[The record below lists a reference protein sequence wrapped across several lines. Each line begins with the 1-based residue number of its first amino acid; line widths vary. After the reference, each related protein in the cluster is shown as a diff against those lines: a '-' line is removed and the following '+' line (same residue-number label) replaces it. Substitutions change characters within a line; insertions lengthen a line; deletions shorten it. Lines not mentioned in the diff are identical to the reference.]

1 MSMLLDALRRSRENE
16 TPGRGSPT
24 VDSQHYVESESA
36 VFPAWGKGMLA
47 LAVLV
52 LLSSALWFGYA
63 SVEESANPVV
73 LPPSGNDGSE
83 TEARPVVTPVMPPA
97 PTVSDASTEVADP
110 EQQRRIAVLYQS
122 AAANPS
128 DEVVKAA
135 AEGEDAQAQQHSVG
149 ASRAEGLQESA
160 DGASLSESVGTNP
173 VRSESVD
180 ETSVQG
186 NRDELAAAAG
196 EAAAEDNLDI
206 AELLRRA
213 QSQLGK
219 PVLEPHDAP
228 LLEDLSQ
235 QQKDG
240 IPTLM
245 YTLHDWAPGG
255 PSRVMLN
262 DQVLQVGQQ
271 HGGFRVE
278 EILSDSVVLN
288 WRGIRFRLRALNSW
302 VNL

>member
-1 MSMLLDALRRSRENE
+1 MLLDALRRSREND
-16 TPGRGSPT
+16 TPGSGSPS

-36 VFPAWGKGMLA
+36 VFPAWGKGLLA
-47 LAVLV
+47 LAILI
-52 LLSSALWFGYA
+52 LLSCALWYRYA
-63 SVEESANPVV
+63 SVNESANPVV
-73 LPPSGNDGSE
+73 PPQQGNDGSA
-83 TEARPVVTPVMPPA
+83 TEARPAVTPPA
-97 PTVSDASTEVADP
+97 PTASDASSEVADP
-110 EQQRRIAVLYQS
+110 EQQRRIAALYQS

-128 DEVVKAA
+128 DEVVEAA
-135 AEGEDAQAQQHSVG
+135 AEGEDAQAQQGSVEPSPAG
-149 ASRAEGLQESA
+149 GVQESA
-160 DGASLSESVGTNP
+160 DGASLPEAVGTNP
-173 VRSESVD
+173 VLSESVD

-186 NRDELAAAAG
+186 NRDELAAAEG

-213 QSQLGK
+213 QSELGR

-228 LLEDLSQ
+228 LLEELSQ

-245 YTLHDWAPGG
+245 YTLHDWVPGG
-255 PSRVMLN
+255 PSRVVLN
-262 DQVLQVGQQ
+262 GQALQVGQQ
-271 HGGFRVE
+271 HGGVRVE

>member
-1 MSMLLDALRRSRENE
+1 MLLDALRRSRENE
-16 TPGRGSPT
+16 IPGSGSPT

-36 VFPAWGKGMLA
+36 VFPAWGKGLLA

-63 SVEESANPVV
+63 SVKESANPVV
-73 LPPSGNDGSE
+73 PPQQGNDGSA
-83 TEARPVVTPVMPPA
+83 TEARPAVTPPA
-97 PTVSDASTEVADP
+97 PTVSDTSSEVADP
-110 EQQRRIAVLYQS
+110 EQQRRIAALYQS
-122 AAANPS
+122 AAASPG

-135 AEGEDAQAQQHSVG
+135 AEGEDAQAQQGSVEP
-149 ASRAEGLQESA
+149 SRAEGVQESA
-160 DGASLSESVGTNP
+160 DGVSLPEAVASNP

-186 NRDELAAAAG
+186 NREELAPAEG

-245 YTLHDWAPGG
+245 YTLHDWVPGG
-255 PSRVMLN
+255 PSRVVLN
-262 DQVLQVGQQ
+262 GQALQVGQQ
-271 HGGFRVE
+271 HGGFRVD

>member
-1 MSMLLDALRRSRENE
+1 M
-16 TPGRGSPT
+16 
-24 VDSQHYVESESA
+24 
-36 VFPAWGKGMLA
+36 
-47 LAVLV
+47 
-52 LLSSALWFGYA
+52 
-63 SVEESANPVV
+63 
-73 LPPSGNDGSE
+73 
-83 TEARPVVTPVMPPA
+83 TPVMPPPA
-97 PTVSDASTEVADP
+97 PTVSDASSEVADP
-110 EQQRRIAVLYQS
+110 EQQRRIAALYQS

-135 AEGEDAQAQQHSVG
+135 AEGEDAQAQQGSVEP
-149 ASRAEGLQESA
+149 SRAGGVQESA
-160 DGASLSESVGTNP
+160 DGASLPEAVGSNP
-173 VRSESVD
+173 LRSEPVD
-180 ETSVQG
+180 EPLVQG
-186 NRDELAAAAG
+186 NRDELTAAEG
-196 EAAAEDNLDI
+196 EATAEDNLDI

-213 QSQLGK
+213 QSELGR

-245 YTLHDWAPGG
+245 YTLHDWVPGG
-255 PSRVMLN
+255 PSRVVLN
-262 DQVLQVGQQ
+262 GQALQVGQQ

>member
-1 MSMLLDALRRSRENE
+1 MLLDALRRSRENE
-16 TPGRGSPT
+16 IPGSGSPT

-36 VFPAWGKGMLA
+36 VFPAWGKGLLA

-63 SVEESANPVV
+63 SVKESANPVV
-73 LPPSGNDGSE
+73 PPQQGNDGSA
-83 TEARPVVTPVMPPA
+83 TEARPAVTPPA
-97 PTVSDASTEVADP
+97 PTVSDTSSEVADP
-110 EQQRRIAVLYQS
+110 EQQRRIAALYQS
-122 AAANPS
+122 AAANPG

-135 AEGEDAQAQQHSVG
+135 AEGEDAQAQQGSV
-149 ASRAEGLQESA
+149 APSRAEGVQESA
-160 DGASLSESVGTNP
+160 DGASLPEAVGSNP
-173 VRSESVD
+173 VRSEPVD
-180 ETSVQG
+180 EPSVQG
-186 NRDELAAAAG
+186 NRDELTAAEG
-196 EAAAEDNLDI
+196 EAAGGDNLDI

-213 QSQLGK
+213 QSELGR

-228 LLEDLSQ
+228 LLEELSQ

-245 YTLHDWAPGG
+245 YTLHDWVPGG
-255 PSRVMLN
+255 PSRVVLN
-262 DQVLQVGQQ
+262 GQALQVGQQ
-271 HGGFRVE
+271 DGGFRVE

>member
-1 MSMLLDALRRSRENE
+1 MLLDALRRSREND
-16 TPGRGSPT
+16 TPGSGSPS

-36 VFPAWGKGMLA
+36 VFPAWGKGLLA

-63 SVEESANPVV
+63 SVKESANPVV
-73 LPPSGNDGSE
+73 PPQQGNDGSA
-83 TEARPVVTPVMPPA
+83 TEARPAVTPPA
-97 PTVSDASTEVADP
+97 PTVSDTSSEVADP
-110 EQQRRIAVLYQS
+110 EQQRRIAALYQS
-122 AAANPS
+122 AAANPG

-135 AEGEDAQAQQHSVG
+135 AEGEDAQAQQGSVEP
-149 ASRAEGLQESA
+149 SRAGGVQESA
-160 DGASLSESVGTNP
+160 DGASLPEAVGTNP
-173 VRSESVD
+173 VLSESVD

-186 NRDELAAAAG
+186 NRDELAAAEG

-213 QSQLGK
+213 QSELGR

-245 YTLHDWAPGG
+245 YTLHDWVPGG
-255 PSRVMLN
+255 PSRVVLN
-262 DQVLQVGQQ
+262 GQALQVGQQ
-271 HGGFRVE
+271 HGGVRVE

>member
-1 MSMLLDALRRSRENE
+1 MLLDALRRSRENE
-16 TPGRGSPT
+16 IPGSGSPT

-36 VFPAWGKGMLA
+36 VFPAWGKGLLA

-63 SVEESANPVV
+63 SVKESANPVV
-73 LPPSGNDGSE
+73 PPQQGNDGSA
-83 TEARPVVTPVMPPA
+83 TEARPAVTPPA
-97 PTVSDASTEVADP
+97 PTVSDTSSEVADP
-110 EQQRRIAVLYQS
+110 EQQRRIAALYQS
-122 AAANPS
+122 AAANPG

-135 AEGEDAQAQQHSVG
+135 AEGEDAQAQQGSV
-149 ASRAEGLQESA
+149 APSRAEGVQESA
-160 DGASLSESVGTNP
+160 DGASLPEAVGSNP
-173 VRSESVD
+173 VRSEPVD
-180 ETSVQG
+180 EPSVQG
-186 NRDELAAAAG
+186 NRNELTAAEG
-196 EAAAEDNLDI
+196 EAAGEDNLDI

-213 QSQLGK
+213 QSELGR

-228 LLEDLSQ
+228 LLEELSQ

-245 YTLHDWAPGG
+245 YTLHDWVPGG
-255 PSRVMLN
+255 PSRVVLN
-262 DQVLQVGQQ
+262 GQALQVGQQ
-271 HGGFRVE
+271 DGGFRVE

>member
-1 MSMLLDALRRSRENE
+1 MLLDALRRSREND
-16 TPGRGSPT
+16 TPGSGSPT

-36 VFPAWGKGMLA
+36 VFPPWGKGLLA

-63 SVEESANPVV
+63 SVKESANPVV
-73 LPPSGNDGSE
+73 PPQQGNDGSA
-83 TEARPVVTPVMPPA
+83 TEARPAVTPPA
-97 PTVSDASTEVADP
+97 PTDSDASSEMADP
-110 EQQRRIAVLYQS
+110 EQQRRIAALYQS
-122 AAANPS
+122 AAANPG
-128 DEVVKAA
+128 DEVVKTA
-135 AEGEDAQAQQHSVG
+135 AEGEDAQAQQGSVEP
-149 ASRAEGLQESA
+149 SRAGGVQESA
-160 DGASLSESVGTNP
+160 DGASLPEAVGTNP
-173 VRSESVD
+173 VLSESVD

-186 NRDELAAAAG
+186 NRDELAAAEG

-213 QSQLGK
+213 QSELGR

-228 LLEDLSQ
+228 LLENLSQ

-245 YTLHDWAPGG
+245 YTLHDWVPGG
-255 PSRVMLN
+255 PSRVVLN
-262 DQVLQVGQQ
+262 GQALQVGQQ
-271 HGGFRVE
+271 HGGVRVE

>member
-1 MSMLLDALRRSRENE
+1 MLLDALRRSRENE
-16 TPGRGSPT
+16 IPRSSSPT
-24 VDSQHYVESESA
+24 VDSQHFVESESA
-36 VFPAWGKGMLA
+36 VFPPWGKGLLA
-47 LAVLV
+47 LAVLI
-52 LLSSALWFGYA
+52 LLFCALWFGYT
-63 SVEESANPVV
+63 SVKESAKPVV
-73 LPPSGNDGSE
+73 LPPSGNEGSE
-83 TEARPVVTPVMPPA
+83 TEARPAVTPVMPPEPA
-97 PTVSDASTEVADP
+97 VSDASSEVADP
-110 EQQRRIAVLYQS
+110 EQQRRIAALYQS

-135 AEGEDAQAQQHSVG
+135 AEGEDAQAQQGSVE
-149 ASRAEGLQESA
+149 ASRAEGVQESA
-160 DGASLSESVGTNP
+160 DGASLPEAVASNP
-173 VRSESVD
+173 VRSQSVD
-180 ETSVQG
+180 EPSVQG
-186 NRDELAAAAG
+186 NRDELAAAEG

-213 QSQLGK
+213 QSELGR
-219 PVLEPHDAP
+219 PALEPHDAP

-245 YTLHDWAPGG
+245 YTLHDWVPGG
-255 PSRVMLN
+255 PSRVVLN
-262 DQVLQVGQQ
+262 GQDLQVGQQ
-271 HGGFRVE
+271 YGGVRVE

>member
-1 MSMLLDALRRSRENE
+1 MLLDALRRSRENE
-16 TPGRGSPT
+16 NPGSGSPT

-36 VFPAWGKGMLA
+36 AFPHWGKGLLA

-52 LLSSALWFGYA
+52 LLSYALWYGYA
-63 SVEESANPVV
+63 SVNESANPVV
-73 LPPSGNDGSE
+73 LPPPVNDGSV
-83 TEARPVVTPVMPPA
+83 TEAGPAVTPPA
-97 PTVSDASTEVADP
+97 PTASDASSEVADP
-110 EQQRRIAVLYQS
+110 EQQRRIAALYQS
-122 AAANPS
+122 AAANPG

-135 AEGEDAQAQQHSVG
+135 AEGEDAQSQQGSV
-149 ASRAEGLQESA
+149 APSRAEGVQESA
-160 DGASLSESVGTNP
+160 DGVSLPEAVASNP

-186 NRDELAAAAG
+186 NRDELAAAEG

-213 QSQLGK
+213 QSELGR

-245 YTLHDWAPGG
+245 YTLHDWVPGG
-255 PSRVMLN
+255 PSRVVLN
-262 DQVLQVGQQ
+262 GQALQVGQQ
-271 HGGFRVE
+271 HGGVRVD

>member
-1 MSMLLDALRRSRENE
+1 MLLDALRRSRENE
-16 TPGRGSPT
+16 TPGSGSPS
-24 VDSQHYVESESA
+24 VDSQHYVESGPT
-36 VFPAWGKGMLA
+36 VFPAWGKGLLA
-47 LAVLV
+47 LAILI
-52 LLSSALWFGYA
+52 LLSYALWYGYA
-63 SVEESANPVV
+63 SVTESPDPHVTS
-73 LPPSGNDGSE
+73 PPGNDVPVA
-83 TEARPVVTPVMPPA
+83 EARPVLRPVMPPA
-97 PTVSDASTEVADP
+97 PIAPDASSEVADP
-110 EQQRRIAVLYQS
+110 EQQRRIAALYQS

-128 DEVVKAA
+128 DEVVEAA
-135 AEGEDAQAQQHSVG
+135 AEREDAPAQKDSVD
-149 ASRAEGLQESA
+149 ASRADGVIKESA
-160 DGASLSESVGTNP
+160 GIAGLPESVGTNP

-180 ETSVQG
+180 GSSVQG
-186 NRDELAAAAG
+186 SRDEPGEGEG

-213 QSQLGK
+213 QSELGK

-245 YTLHDWAPGG
+245 YTLHDWVPGG
-255 PSRVMLN
+255 PSRVVLN
-262 DQVLQVGQQ
+262 DQVLQVDQQ

>member
-1 MSMLLDALRRSRENE
+1 MLLDALRRSREND
-16 TPGRGSPT
+16 TPGSGSPT

-36 VFPAWGKGMLA
+36 VFPPWGKGLLA

-63 SVEESANPVV
+63 SVKESANPVV
-73 LPPSGNDGSE
+73 PPQQGNDGSA
-83 TEARPVVTPVMPPA
+83 TEARPAVTPPA
-97 PTVSDASTEVADP
+97 PTVSDTSSEVADP
-110 EQQRRIAVLYQS
+110 EQQRRIAALYQS

-128 DEVVKAA
+128 DEVVEAA
-135 AEGEDAQAQQHSVG
+135 AEGEDAQAQQGSVEP
-149 ASRAEGLQESA
+149 SRAGGVQESA
-160 DGASLSESVGTNP
+160 DGASLPEAVGTNP
-173 VRSESVD
+173 VLSESVD

-186 NRDELAAAAG
+186 NRDELAAAEG

-213 QSQLGK
+213 QSELGR

-228 LLEDLSQ
+228 LLENLSQ

-245 YTLHDWAPGG
+245 YTLHDWVPGG
-255 PSRVMLN
+255 PSRVVLN
-262 DQVLQVGQQ
+262 GQALQVGQQ
-271 HGGFRVE
+271 HGGVRVE